1 MKKILFA
8 MMACVALF
16 AFTACEKTDSQIFD
30 LDYDEASGDQAEK
43 TAYEINYKGIFI
55 QELGSVSTIVTE
67 AQTTFKIDG
76 KKKSAQKKMKA
87 AFQTAGEKA
96 QAKAG
101 DNSIMKGFK
110 VLLKYNEGGDSKNQE
125 IIDSFTFK

>member
-8 MMACVALF
+8 MMACMALF

-30 LDYDEASGDQAEK
+30 LDYDEASGDQGEK
-43 TAYEINYKGIFI
+43 MAYELNYKGIFI

-101 DNSIMKGFK
+101 QDNQVMKGFK
-110 VLLKYNEGGDSKNQE
+110 VLLKYNVAGDKNQE

>member
-8 MMACVALF
+8 MMACMALF

-30 LDYDEASGDQAEK
+30 LDYDEASGDQGEK
-43 TAYEINYKGIFI
+43 MAYELNYKGIFI
-55 QELGSVSTIVTE
+55 QELGSVSTPVTSSE
-67 AQTTFKIDG
+67 TTFKIDG

-110 VLLKYNEGGDSKNQE
+110 VLLKYNVAGDKNQE

>member
-1 MKKILFA
+1 MFA
-8 MMACVALF
+8 TYAKA
-16 AFTACEKTDSQIFD
+16 
-30 LDYDEASGDQAEK
+30 
-43 TAYEINYKGIFI
+43 NR
-55 QELGSVSTIVTE
+55 
-67 AQTTFKIDG
+67 DG

-101 DNSIMKGFK
+101 QDNQVMKGFK
-110 VLLKYNEGGDSKNQE
+110 VLLKYNVAGDKNQE

>member
-30 LDYDEASGDQAEK
+30 LDYDEASGDQGEK
-43 TAYEINYKGIFI
+43 MAYELNYKGIFI
-55 QELGSVSTIVTE
+55 QELSSVSTPVTE
-67 AQTTFKIDG
+67 SQTTFKIDG

-101 DNSIMKGFK
+101 QDNQVMKGFK
-110 VLLKYNEGGDSKNQE
+110 VLLKYNVAGDKNQE

>member
-1 MKKILFA
+1 MKKILLA
-8 MMACVALF
+8 MIACVALF
-16 AFTACEKTDSQIFD
+16 AFTACEKSDSQIFD
-30 LDYDEASGDQAEK
+30 LDYDEASGDSGTQM
-43 TAYEINYKGIFI
+43 AYELNYKDIFI
-55 QELGSVSTIVTE
+55 EELSSVSTPVTE

-101 DNSIMKGFK
+101 QVNQVMKGFK
-110 VLLKYNEGGDSKNQE
+110 VLLKYNVAGDNNQE
-125 IIDSFTFK
+125 VIDSFTFK

>member
-8 MMACVALF
+8 MMACVAMF
-16 AFTACEKTDSQIFD
+16 AFAACSKTNSQIFD
-30 LDYDEASGDQAEK
+30 LDYDETTGDQAEK
-43 TAYEINYKGIFI
+43 AAYEINYKGIFI
-55 QELGSVSTIVTE
+55 EELSKVSTPVTE
-67 AQTTFKIDG
+67 AQTTFKIDD
-76 KKKSAQKKMKA
+76 KASTAQKTMKA
-87 AFQTAGEKA
+87 AFQTAGAKA

-110 VLLKYNEGGDSKNQE
+110 VLLKYNEAGEEKNQE

>member
-16 AFTACEKTDSQIFD
+16 AFTACEKSDSQIFD
-30 LDYDEASGDQAEK
+30 LDYDEASGDQGEK
-43 TAYEINYKGIFI
+43 MAYELNYKGIFI

-101 DNSIMKGFK
+101 QDNQVMKGFK
-110 VLLKYNEGGDSKNQE
+110 VLLKYNVAGDKNQE

>member
-8 MMACVALF
+8 MMACMALF

-30 LDYDEASGDQAEK
+30 LDYDEASGDQGEK
-43 TAYEINYKGIFI
+43 MAYELNYKGIFI
-55 QELGSVSTIVTE
+55 QELGSVSTPVTSSE
-67 AQTTFKIDG
+67 TTFKIDG
-76 KKKSAQKKMKA
+76 KKKSAQKTMKK

-110 VLLKYNEGGDSKNQE
+110 VLLKYNVAGDKNQE

>member
-8 MMACVALF
+8 MIACVALF

-30 LDYDEASGDQAEK
+30 LAYDEASGDQAEK
-43 TAYEINYKGIFI
+43 AAYEINYKGIFI
-55 QELGSVSTIVTE
+55 QELSSVSTPVTE
-67 AQTTFKIDG
+67 SQTTFKIDG

-101 DNSIMKGFK
+101 QDNQVMKGFK
-110 VLLKYNEGGDSKNQE
+110 VLLKYNVAGDKNQE

>member
-8 MMACVALF
+8 MMACVAMF
-16 AFTACEKTDSQIFD
+16 AFSSCEKSESQIFD
-30 LDYDEASGDQAEK
+30 LTYDETSGDQGEK
-43 TAYEINYKGIFI
+43 MAYELEYKGIFI
-55 QELGSVSTIVTE
+55 EELSKVATPVTE
-67 AQTTFKIDG
+67 AQTTFKIDD
-76 KKKSAQKKMKA
+76 KASTAQKTMKA

-110 VLLKYNEGGDSKNQE
+110 VLLKYNEAGEEKKQE

>member
-8 MMACVALF
+8 MMACMALF

-30 LDYDEASGDQAEK
+30 LDYDEASGDQGEK
-43 TAYEINYKGIFI
+43 MAYELNYKGIFI

-101 DNSIMKGFK
+101 QVNQVMKGFK
-110 VLLKYNEGGDSKNQE
+110 VLLKYNVAGDNNQE
-125 IIDSFTFK
+125 VIDSFTFK

>member
-8 MMACVALF
+8 MMACVAMF
-16 AFTACEKTDSQIFD
+16 AFSSCEKSESQIFD
-30 LDYDEASGDQAEK
+30 LTYDETSGDQGEK
-43 TAYEINYKGIFI
+43 MAYEPEYKGIFI
-55 QELGSVSTIVTE
+55 EELSSVSTPVTE

-101 DNSIMKGFK
+101 QVNQVMKGFK
-110 VLLKYNEGGDSKNQE
+110 VLLKYNNQE
-125 IIDSFTFK
+125 VIDSFTFK

>member
-16 AFTACEKTDSQIFD
+16 AFTACEKTNSQIFD
-30 LDYDEASGDQAEK
+30 LAYDETTGDQAEK
-43 TAYEINYKGIFI
+43 TAYELEYKGIFI
-55 QELGSVSTIVTE
+55 EELGKVSTIVTE
-67 AQTTFKIDG
+67 SQTTFKIDG
-76 KKKSAQKKMKA
+76 KKTSAQKTMKA

-110 VLLKYNEGGDSKNQE
+110 VLLKYNEAGEEKNQE